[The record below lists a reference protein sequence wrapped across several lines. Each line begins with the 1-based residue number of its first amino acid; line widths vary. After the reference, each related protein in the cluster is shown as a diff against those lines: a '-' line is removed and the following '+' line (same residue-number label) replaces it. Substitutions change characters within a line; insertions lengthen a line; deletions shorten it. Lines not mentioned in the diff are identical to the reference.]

1 MCYYSKTLRRDQFRA
16 AKEGEDLTLTADGVG
31 HHFATSEADG
41 KIVCIL
47 PGTQLHIENFQL
59 NQQWKRNLP
68 HSTWRLLQELEGKP
82 VSARFFEDTRG
93 GYSADSV
100 TLCGERIHLLYLAA
114 GTKFYIGAKRV
125 PMSERM
131 GVDDPSIMLDHKEPN
146 TSVERVMA
154 KVDGLCSITR

>member
-1 MCYYSKTLRRDQFRA
+1 MCYYSKTLRPDQFRA

-68 HSTWRLLQELEGKP
+68 HSTWRLLEELDIP
-82 VSARFFEDTRG
+82 YLNFHSATRHTF
-93 GYSADSV
+93 V
-100 TLCGERIHLLYLAA
+100 TLLRRERVDAEIVQSVVRHARISTTMDVYSHLD
-114 GTKFYIGAKRV
+114 
-125 PMSERM
+125 
-131 GVDDPSIMLDHKEPN
+131 VDDQQPAAAAIQRLLGD
-146 TSVERVMA
+146 
-154 KVDGLCSITR
+154 